1 MKLSSAL
8 LSLTLLLTT
17 QVIGQTRTITGK
29 IIDDHFYPIYDVGIY
44 NADTILLG
52 KSRDSGIFT
61 VTIPSG
67 TKFLII
73 AAIALEW
80 KRIEWVANCDKL
92 EIILLN
98 SGSYDFMSARK
109 VDRLRKKYFDKL
121 SSLHQTAFEK
131 DIFNMNKPCY
141 VEKFIPIKQNLDEIH
156 RKRTQTP

>member
-1 MKLSSAL
+1 MTLSSAL

-73 AAIALEW
+73 AAIAMEW
-80 KRIEWVANCDKL
+80 KRIELVANCDNL
-92 EIILLN
+92 EII
-98 SGSYDFMSARK
+98 F
-109 VDRLRKKYFDKL
+109 
-121 SSLHQTAFEK
+121 
-131 DIFNMNKPCY
+131 
-141 VEKFIPIKQNLDEIH
+141 
-156 RKRTQTP
+156 